1 MNAPPMMQYT
11 MMVTMMTDMQKKLI
25 NTMKEVEALKA
36 GGGDAK
42 SGSAGVKASVSVPA
56 KTGRKKKRS
65 TGTVNKRSTA
75 ELAGE
80 DEKGRHHR
88 QPSVQ
93 VGRKGSYRFGSGK
106 INYIKPKLGYPT
118 AIEATEKPPGGL
130 VLEYAHGYQGKE
142 GYGRH
147 NIFFGTDPKSGET
160 AMIYHVAGVGVVSNS
175 KDRTQKFFLEH
186 NDDITCIALSGH
198 KDRPTL
204 VATGQTDPK
213 DFGEK
218 DMPKIYI
225 WDWVTMQTIKLVK
238 DAH

>member
-1 MNAPPMMQYT
+1 
-11 MMVTMMTDMQKKLI
+11 MTEMQKKLI
-25 NTMKEVEALKA
+25 DTMKEVQVLKA
-36 GGGDAK
+36 GGSEDKSSSGGADAK
-42 SGSAGVKASVSVPA
+42 PSTVVP
-56 KTGRKKKRS
+56 KKKKRS

-93 VGRKGSYRFGSGK
+93 LGRKGSYRFGSGK

-118 AIEATEKPPGGL
+118 GFEATEKPPGGL

-142 GYGRH
+142 NYGRH
-147 NIFFGTDPKSGET
+147 NIFIGKDEKSGET
-160 AMIYHVAGVGVVSNS
+160 AMIYHVAGVGVVSYS

-204 VATGQTDPK
+204 VATGQTDP
-213 DFGEK
+213 
-218 DMPKIYI
+218 
-225 WDWVTMQTIKLVK
+225 
-238 DAH
+238 